1 MKEKAIQA
9 VGDVAPHVL
18 TVTVDELVQCGLVNA
33 RVLCDAVNAELAVTH
48 RLSEVLRETL
58 VSVYGFAFPFRLSQ
72 SDIQCSAISFQ
83 FTSESAADKRSL
95 YKLGCFS
102 GAASV
107 IASLS

>member
-9 VGDVAPHVL
+9 VGDIAPHVVTL
-18 TVTVDELVQCGLVNA
+18 TVNELVQCGLVNA
-33 RVLCDAVNAELAVTH
+33 CLLGDAVNAERAVAH

-58 VSVYGFAFPFRLSQ
+58 VSVYGIAFPYRLFQ